1 MLAGGR
7 AGVSHSYVAL
17 LVVEGMSSNV
27 CVLLLFVALLSR
39 VVYCNL
45 RSVHT
50 VDVFKCRVDVLVCGG
65 SPLNVIVDGTYTTP
79 YLGMHVDP
87 ATKVWLRLIF
97 SPETVTTFF
106 LSLQCR
112 IPLTL
117 TLKLAD

>member
-1 MLAGGR
+1 
-7 AGVSHSYVAL
+7 
-17 LVVEGMSSNV
+17 MSSNV

-87 ATKVWLRLIF
+87 ATKVWLRLIL
-97 SPETVTTFF
+97 SPQTVSTLFF
-106 LSLQCR
+106 
-112 IPLTL
+112 
-117 TLKLAD
+117 KLAVPNTPNPNP